1 MKSEP
6 QSVYRDDLSLVISG
20 LSRLRMTFILASI
33 GQSFV
38 VSTGFGIGFILS
50 MLLLIEGCSL
60 CFDILQEREFLLP
73 CKLL

>member
-33 GQSFV
+33 LASP
-38 VSTGFGIGFILS
+38 
-50 MLLLIEGCSL
+50 LL
-60 CFDILQEREFLLP
+60 
-73 CKLL
+73 